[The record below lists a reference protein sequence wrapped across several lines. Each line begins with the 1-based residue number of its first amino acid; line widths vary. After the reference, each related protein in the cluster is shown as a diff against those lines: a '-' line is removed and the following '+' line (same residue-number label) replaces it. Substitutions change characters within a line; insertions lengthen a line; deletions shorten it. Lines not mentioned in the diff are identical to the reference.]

1 MSTSNT
7 RETGK
12 AKLARLQAEQ
22 RRERQRKIMVGI
34 TAAVVVVV
42 LVVVGGFYLVSRQQ
56 QQQNDAK
63 AKANA
68 RDSAFVGQVE
78 NVPASAFDAVGAGS
92 STQAP
97 KATNG
102 TADTVG
108 GKPRLLYI
116 GAEYCPYC
124 GMERWALTSALSRFG
139 TFKGVAS
146 AVSTANDNPANIPT
160 MTYLNASYTSQ
171 YVAFKSYETS
181 DRTGTKQLQ
190 KLSTADEAL
199 EKQYDTQ
206 GSIPFLLYG
215 GLYTSSGATYDG
227 TELQNMSGAA
237 VAKQMLSPTTAIS
250 KGILGASNVISAQIC
265 SLTKGAPANVCNS
278 SGVKAASAKLA
289 K

>member
-1 MSTSNT
+1 MSTSNA

-22 RRERQRKIMVGI
+22 KRERQRKIMAAI

-42 LVVVGGFYLVSRQQ
+42 LVVVAGFYLVSRQQ
-56 QQQNDAK
+56 QKDNDAK

-68 RDSAFVGQVE
+68 RDSAFISKVE
-78 NVPASAFDAVGAGS
+78 NVPAATFDTVGAGTAS
-92 STQAP
+92 QAP

-102 TADTVG
+102 SADTVD
-108 GKPRLLYI
+108 GKPRILYI

-146 AVSTANDNPANIPT
+146 AVSSPTDTVANIPT

-171 YVAFKSYETS
+171 YIAFKSYETETR
-181 DRTGTKQLQ
+181 DEQPLQ
-190 KLSTADEAL
+190 KVSAADAAL
-199 EKQYDTQ
+199 QNKYDSQ

-227 TELQNMSGAA
+227 TALQNMSSAA
-237 VAKQMLSPTTAIS
+237 VTQQMLSPTTAIS

-265 SLTKGAPANVCNS
+265 VLTKGAPANVCSS

-289 K
+289 S